1 MTQRLLFLLFFA
13 LCATALQAQIIV
25 HPTAADSTAPKL
37 PPYKGLEIEGETII
51 CPGSMT
57 ALKVKGP
64 YVSYTWNTG
73 NTNPVQVVNK
83 PGIYEVTVTTKGG
96 CSLTGSVT
104 VRYAEG
110 PCL

>member
-1 MTQRLLFLLFFA
+1 M
-13 LCATALQAQIIV
+13 LCAAAVQAQ
-25 HPTAADSTAPKL
+25 TAAPAPVDTSANKI
-37 PPYKGLEIEGETII
+37 PVFRGIEIEGETII

-64 YVSYTWNTG
+64 YVSYQWNTG
-73 NTNPVQVVNK
+73 NTNPVQMVIK
-83 PGIYEVTVTTKGG
+83 PGVYEVTVTTKGG
-96 CSLTGSVT
+96 CSLTGAVT

>member
-1 MTQRLLFLLFFA
+1 MMQRLFFFFLFA
-13 LCATALQAQIIV
+13 LCSTALRAQT
-25 HPTAADSTAPKL
+25 TAPAPSDTSAPKL
-37 PPYKGLEIEGETII
+37 PVFKGIEIEGETTI

-64 YVSYTWNTG
+64 YVSYQWNTG
-73 NTNPVQVVNK
+73 NTNPVQIVNK
-83 PGIYEVTVTTKGG
+83 PGVYEVTVTTKGG
-96 CSLTGSVT
+96 CSLTGAVT